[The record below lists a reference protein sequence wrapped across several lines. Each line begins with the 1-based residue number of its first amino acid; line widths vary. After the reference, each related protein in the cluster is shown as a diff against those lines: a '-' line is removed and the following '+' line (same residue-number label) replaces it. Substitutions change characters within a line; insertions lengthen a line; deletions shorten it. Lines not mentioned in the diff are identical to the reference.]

1 MSQVMRNYACPPT
14 QCTKIHKHWCSPL
27 QLCNDIKTHLS
38 QVLVHKHNKQT
49 ATHAY
54 TQTVQSGKLR
64 KKFPFPTG
72 SSYTL
77 GSQSHHR
84 LFTDIQ
90 SSPRTLAI
98 CHI

>member
-14 QCTKIHKHWCSPL
+14 QCTKIHKYWCSPL

-38 QVLVHKHNKQT
+38 WVLVHKHNKQT
-49 ATHAY
+49 ATHAH
-54 TQTVQSGKLR
+54 TNSAKLEIK

-72 SSYTL
+72 SSYRL
-77 GSQSHHR
+77 GSQSHHG

-98 CHI
+98 CHT